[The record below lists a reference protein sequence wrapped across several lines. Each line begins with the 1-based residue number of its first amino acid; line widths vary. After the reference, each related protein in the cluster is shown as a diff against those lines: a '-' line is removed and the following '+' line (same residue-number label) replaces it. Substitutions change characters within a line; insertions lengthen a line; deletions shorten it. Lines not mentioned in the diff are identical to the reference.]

1 MTNFNADLK
10 RYFNDI
16 KKEGLITPEEE
27 HKLAKRIKAGDKD
40 AREKMIKANLRLVI
54 SIAKKY
60 RHHLGMP
67 LQDLIEEGNLGL
79 MKAVEKYDIHK
90 GCKFGT
96 YASWWIRQS
105 ITRALANQGKLIR
118 IPIYLSGLLS
128 KSKKTARELRQELKK
143 EPTVIDIAKRMK
155 MPVEKIRFLN
165 EISQTHD
172 SLDMPIGEEGTGQ
185 LMDIICDMSKSSSV
199 RKVDRIIQNEIVIQH
214 VNCLAKKESTVL
226 KLRFGLEDGIF
237 RTLEEIGGEMNLTR
251 ERIRQIESSGL
262 RKLRV
267 KLIHLWDHP
276 KVSETKIKARGKK
289 SNAAGKRKAV

>member
-16 KKEGLITPEEE
+16 KKEKLITPEEE
-27 HKLAKRIKAGDKD
+27 HKLASRIKAGDKD
-40 AREKMIKANLRLVI
+40 AREKMIRANLRLVI

-79 MKAVEKYDIHK
+79 MKAVEKYDTRK

-118 IPIYLSGLLS
+118 IPIYLSGILS
-128 KSKKTARELRQELKK
+128 KSKKAARELRQESKK
-143 EPTVIDIAKRMK
+143 EPTVIDIAKRME
-155 MPVEKIRFLN
+155 MTVEKIRFLN

-199 RKVDRIIQNEIVIQH
+199 RKIDRIIQNEIVIQY
-214 VNCLAKKESTVL
+214 VNCLAEKEKTVL

-237 RTLEEIGGEMNLTR
+237 RTLEEIGKEMHLTR
-251 ERIRQIESSGL
+251 ERIRQIENSGL

-267 KLIHLWDHP
+267 KLVHLWDHHP
-276 KVSETKIKARGKK
+276 KASETKIKAGGKK
-289 SNAAGKRKAV
+289 SNTAGKRK